1 MVFRTGEVRTA
12 RKGGIIIMATITKE
26 IKEASKLTSEEWR
39 EWTKTVWSI
48 ANISDE
54 LHPAVFPPEIPYRLI
69 RMFSFVGETVLDPF
83 SGMATSGKVAI
94 KTNRTYIGYETNK
107 EYADESVQRLDSYVK
122 SEKIENASYKIINS
136 SSCSLADLSDDSVG
150 IVVTSPPYW
159 NKADYGQFEGNIGGY
174 SFYDDFLDDLKKVF
188 TECYRVLMPGRKLC
202 VVTANVNQN
211 TKEHGLL
218 TIPLASDMTKLMQNC
233 GFALIN
239 QIIWNKDGTGGRW
252 GSANS
257 QRPIFGSY
265 PYPPNF
271 LFKNVNEYI
280 IVVQKPDPKKKNSK
294 APSYEELFR
303 NKPV

>member
-1 MVFRTGEVRTA
+1 
-12 RKGGIIIMATITKE
+12 MAFKISPE
-26 IKEASKLTSEEWR
+26 IKEASKLTSEEWK

-48 ANISDE
+48 ANISDGM
-54 LHPAVFPPEIPYRLI
+54 HPAVFPPEIPYRLI
-69 RMFSFVGETVLDPF
+69 RMFSFVGEKVVDPF
-83 SGMATSGKVAI
+83 SGMATTGKVAI
-94 KTNRTYIGYETNK
+94 QTGRSYSGFETNPVYHK
-107 EYADESVQRLDSYVK
+107 ESLLRLGEFVS
-122 SEKIENASYKIINS
+122 SEKISDAQYDIINAS
-136 SSCSLADLSDDSVG
+136 SCNMANIPDNSVG

-159 NKADYGQFEGNIGGY
+159 NKADYGEYNGNIGGY
-174 SFYDDFLDDLKKVF
+174 EYYDDFLADLKKVF
-188 TECYRVLMPGRKLC
+188 AECYRILMPGRKMC

-218 TIPLASDMTKLMQNC
+218 TIPLATDMTKVLQDC

-280 IVVQKPDPKKKNSK
+280 IIVQKPDPKKKNSQ
-294 APSYEELFR
+294 APSYKDLFR
-303 NKPV
+303 NNPV

>member
-1 MVFRTGEVRTA
+1 MSSV
-12 RKGGIIIMATITKE
+12 ILPD
-26 IKEASKLTSEEWR
+26 IKEASKLTNEEWK

-48 ANISDE
+48 ANISDGI
-54 LHPAVFPPEIPYRLI
+54 HPAVFPPEIPYRLI

-83 SGMATSGKVAI
+83 SGMATTGIVAM
-94 KTNRTYIGYETNK
+94 KTNRSYVGFETNK
-107 EYADESVQRLDSYVK
+107 EYHTESLKRLGETAELEGINNPNFV
-122 SEKIENASYKIINS
+122 IHNS
-136 SSCSLADLSDDSVG
+136 SSCDMTLIQDNSVG

-159 NKADYGQFEGNIGGY
+159 NKADYGDYKENIGGY
-174 SFYDDFLDDLKKVF
+174 EFYDDFLRDLKKVF
-188 TECYRVLMPGRKLC
+188 QECYRILMPGRKLC

-211 TKEHGLL
+211 TKEYGLL
-218 TIPLASDMTKLMQNC
+218 TIPLATDMTKVMQDS
-233 GFALIN
+233 GFVLIN

-280 IVVQKPDPKKKNSK
+280 IIVQKPDPKKKNSK
-294 APSYEELFR
+294 APSYQDLFR
-303 NKPV
+303 DKPI

>member
-1 MVFRTGEVRTA
+1 MSSV
-12 RKGGIIIMATITKE
+12 IMPD
-26 IKEASKLTSEEWR
+26 IKEASKLTNEEWK

-48 ANISDE
+48 ANISDGI
-54 LHPAVFPPEIPYRLI
+54 HPAVFPPEIPYRLI

-83 SGMATSGKVAI
+83 SGMATTGIVAM
-94 KTNRTYIGYETNK
+94 KTNRSYVGFETNK
-107 EYADESVQRLDSYVK
+107 EYHTESLKRLG
-122 SEKIENASYKIINS
+122 ETAEIEGINNPNFVVHNS
-136 SSCSLADLSDDSVG
+136 SSCDMSLIQDSSVG

-159 NKADYGQFEGNIGGY
+159 NKADYGDYKENIGGY
-174 SFYDDFLDDLKKVF
+174 EFYDDFLRDLKKVF
-188 TECYRVLMPGRKLC
+188 QECYRILMPGRKLC

-211 TKEHGLL
+211 TKEYGLL
-218 TIPLASDMTKLMQNC
+218 TIPLATDMTKVMQDS
-233 GFALIN
+233 GFVLIN

-280 IVVQKPDPKKKNSK
+280 IIVQKPDPKKKNSK
-294 APSYEELFR
+294 APSYQDLFR
-303 NKPV
+303 DKPI

>member
-1 MVFRTGEVRTA
+1 MSSV
-12 RKGGIIIMATITKE
+12 IMPD
-26 IKEASKLTSEEWR
+26 IKEASKLTNEEWK

-54 LHPAVFPPEIPYRLI
+54 IHPAVFPPEIPYRLI

-83 SGMATSGKVAI
+83 SGMATTGKVAM
-94 KTNRTYIGYETNK
+94 KTNRSYVGFETNK
-107 EYADESVQRLDSYVK
+107 EYHTESLKRLGETAELEGINNPNFVVH
-122 SEKIENASYKIINS
+122 NS
-136 SSCSLADLSDDSVG
+136 SSCDMSLIQDNSVG

-159 NKADYGQFEGNIGGY
+159 NKADYGDYKENIGGY
-174 SFYDDFLDDLKKVF
+174 EFYDDFLRDLKKVF
-188 TECYRVLMPGRKLC
+188 QECYRILMPGRKLC

-211 TKEHGLL
+211 TKEYGLL
-218 TIPLASDMTKLMQNC
+218 TIPLATDMTKVMQDS
-233 GFALIN
+233 GFVLIN

-280 IVVQKPDPKKKNSK
+280 IIVQKPDPKKKNSK
-294 APSYEELFR
+294 APSYQDLFR
-303 NKPV
+303 GKPI